1 MHVAAKPGNSDVIY
15 VGFQYGNY
23 FRSVLSEQSYNRIS
37 PQHDVGEAKYRY
49 NWNTPVT
56 ISHHHPEI
64 IYFGSQRLS
73 RSMDEGKTW
82 TAISPDLSNNLPN
95 GDVPYS
101 TITTIAESPLNFN
114 VIWVGTDDGNIQLT
128 RDAGVTWSKVST
140 NLPQNRWISEV
151 HASTFDEGTAFV
163 SLNGYREDEF
173 KTYIYKTSDYGETW
187 TSLREFT

>member
-1 MHVAAKPGNSDVIY
+1 
-15 VGFQYGNY
+15 
-23 FRSVLSEQSYNRIS
+23 
-37 PQHDVGEAKYRY
+37 
-49 NWNTPVT
+49 
-56 ISHHHPEI
+56 
-64 IYFGSQRLS
+64 
-73 RSMDEGKTW
+73 MDEGKTW
-82 TAISPDLSNNLPN
+82 TAMSPDLTNNLPN

-151 HASTFDEGTAFV
+151 HASTFDEATAFV

-173 KTYIYKTSDYGETW
+173 KTYIYKTSDYGETR
-187 TSLREFT
+187 TSLRGNLPDDVVNIIVQDPVNPSILYAGLDHGSYTTFDGGVNWHYLSSKTKCCLL